1 MRTPISLFLAAG
13 MAATGAS
20 AVAAKPAKDAL
31 AELRLASEIR
41 ETVHR
46 GQDDLLTAG
55 LGLEGL
61 RSANPPAFAVAESP
75 GADELRRR
83 AIWSNWR
90 GIADLG
96 AGGGIER
103 VPGGLKS
110 VPGREFQAFVR
121 LPGSLD
127 QTHRVLLQLPDDF
140 DQRRR
145 CIVVAPASGSRG
157 VYGAIALAAPWAFAH
172 RCAVAYTDK
181 GAGTGWYDFLGT
193 SGAGL
198 DGRPSQDADAVE
210 FADRIVDGRPV
221 VGIKHLHSRG
231 NPEAQWGVHVRQA
244 AQFALQVLN
253 AQRKGRGKAFSAENT
268 RIIAVGLSNGG
279 GAVLRAAEAE
289 DGLLDAVLAAAPNV
303 YPGEGGRALF
313 DYATEAAIYLP
324 CALAHSRYNGNAWA
338 RRGNDL
344 LDASRLRCTALHQ
357 AGLLQAEGVPAQAA
371 ESYEKLRASGW
382 SEAALDAAAAST
394 ALDLWRTIGAGY
406 ASAYARTGAYDMPC
420 GFYYAVSDGSGQ
432 PRPATAAE
440 RAAWWSDSSGIPPGA
455 GVALHQALAAGVDPQ
470 LGALRCLRGLLE
482 GDTRDRLATTLQSA
496 IRETHAAL
504 PRAELP
510 LLLMH
515 GLDDGLVPE
524 AFSTAAYSAW
534 LERNGRSHAYWRL
547 ANVQHF
553 DSLLG
558 VPGMGSRYL
567 PLLPYAW
574 RGMDA
579 LWANLQ
585 DGTPLPGSRTVQGRP
600 RVGGGDGLE
609 PLSAEQLDMP

>member
-1 MRTPISLFLAAG
+1 MRTPLSLLLAAG
-13 MAATGAS
+13 VAATGAS
-20 AVAAKPAKDAL
+20 AVAAKPAKHAP
-31 AELRLASEIR
+31 AELRLASQIR

-61 RSANPPAFAVAESP
+61 RSTTSPPFADADAPSAE
-75 GADELRRR
+75 ELRRR

-103 VPGGLKS
+103 VPGGLKA

-127 QTHRVLLQLPDDF
+127 QTHRVLLQLPDNF

-145 CIVVAPASGSRG
+145 CVVVAPASGSRG

-181 GAGTGWYDFLGT
+181 GAGTGWYDFLGK

-231 NPEAQWGVHVRQA
+231 NPEAHWGVHVRQA

-253 AQRKGRGKAFSAENT
+253 TQRKGRGKAFSAENT

-279 GAVLRAAEAE
+279 GAVLRAAEAD

-303 YPGEGGRALF
+303 FPGEGGRPLF

-344 LDASRLRCTALHQ
+344 LDASRLRCTALQ
-357 AGLLQAEGVPAQAA
+357 QGGLLQAEGVPAQAA
-371 ESYEKLRASGW
+371 EAYERLRASGW
-382 SEAALDAAAAST
+382 SEVALDAAAAST
-394 ALDLWRTIGAGY
+394 ALDLWRAIGAGY
-406 ASAYARTGAYDMPC
+406 AAAYTRTGAYDMPC
-420 GFYYAVSDGSGQ
+420 GYFYAMSDGSGQ

-455 GVALHQALAAGVDPQ
+455 GVVLHQTLAAGIDPQ
-470 LGALRCLRGLLE
+470 LGPLRCLRGLLE
-482 GDTRDRLATTLQSA
+482 GDARDFLATSLQASV
-496 IRETHAAL
+496 RETQAAL
-504 PRAELP
+504 PREGLP

-524 AFSTAAYSAW
+524 AFASAAYSEW
-534 LERNGRSHAYWRL
+534 LQRNGREHAYWRL

-558 VPGMGSRYL
+558 LPGMGARYL

-574 RGMDA
+574 HGLDA
-579 LWANLQ
+579 LWARLQ
-585 DGTPLPGSRTVQGRP
+585 DGTPLPASRTVQGRP
-600 RVGGGDGLE
+600 RVVGDESIE
-609 PLSAEQLDMP
+609 PISAQQLDLP